1 MSGLQ
6 CVINQHT
13 AHACAL
19 AMAYG
24 CLVWVGGPR
33 AGVVAQPRC
42 LAGYIPGIYLVYQ
55 YTWYIPGIY
64 YPPKPLYRV
73 YAHPYLWQL
82 RFWLFLPFLGSWH
95 AATASPWPLGLC
107 APKSVWLGLPA
118 SPKRAPRA
126 QQAALQH
133 GCQNTDF
140 PF

>member
-6 CVINQHT
+6 CVVNQYT

-33 AGVVAQPRC
+33 AGVVVRVVAQPRC

-73 YAHPYLWQL
+73 YVHP
-82 RFWLFLPFLGSWH
+82 
-95 AATASPWPLGLC
+95 
-107 APKSVWLGLPA
+107 
-118 SPKRAPRA
+118 
-126 QQAALQH
+126 
-133 GCQNTDF
+133 
-140 PF
+140 